1 MLCTPYSVLCT
12 LYLHCCDPCPVPVLC
27 TLYHAPCALYSVHNY
42 ISMYIAIKYAHP
54 PQCAEGI
61 IYNSFEAE
69 VDTMNNCTGGGVSA
83 TRLEKLHVCVVVQMY
98 RVSMIYHIIM
108 YR

>member
-1 MLCTPYSVLCT
+1 MVGALYLLCSVLRTLCSVLCT
-12 LYLHCCDPCPVPVLC
+12 SIAPCSVIRAPCPVPVLC
-27 TLYHAPCALYSVHNY
+27 TLYHAPCALYSVHSY

-69 VDTMNNCTGGGVSA
+69 VDTMNNCTGGG
-83 TRLEKLHVCVVVQMY
+83 
-98 RVSMIYHIIM
+98 
-108 YR
+108 